1 MKNEMGSLRKR
12 LHEDYQSETFEGPG
26 GALS

>member
-1 MKNEMGSLRKR
+1 MNKKTGSLRKR

>member
-1 MKNEMGSLRKR
+1 MNNKMGSLRKR
-12 LHEDYQSETFEGPG
+12 LHEDYQSETFEGLG